1 MKCYGRK
8 TNIIKKKSFFFEEEE
23 DETLTF
29 CQVKLNYFKQKD
41 SVSIKFS

>member
-1 MKCYGRK
+1 MVERQVLLKR
-8 TNIIKKKSFFFEEEE
+8 NRFFFEEEE